1 MIFAAIDIGSNAVRL
16 MFANALGSEK
26 AIRIE
31 KATLIR
37 IPIRLGKDVYKNNTI
52 SKTRATNLIKTLKA
66 FKLLIDVYKPESYV
80 ACATAAMREATN
92 GPEILNK
99 IKKETGIKIKLIDGL
114 EEAEIIRSTNN
125 IGSFINKN
133 LTMYVDLGGGSTEIS
148 VISKTNFIDAN
159 SFKIG
164 TLRILSKKVD
174 KNSWDELADWLQ
186 RFKAD
191 FGKINIIGSGGNI
204 NKLAKLYGKAGEN
217 EISFQNLEKAYKHLK
232 SFTLH
237 ERIEDMG
244 LRPDRADVIVP
255 AAKVFLFIAKTVK
268 AETIMVPKIGL
279 ADGLIYKLY
288 QEYIFG
294 KNARPS
300 KSKGI

>member
-16 MFANALGSEK
+16 MFANAIGDIGHIRVEK
-26 AIRIE
+26 AS
-31 KATLIR
+31 LIR

-52 SKTRATNLIKTLKA
+52 SKTRASNLIKTLKA

-99 IKKETGIKIKLIDGL
+99 IKKEAGIKIKLIDGL
-114 EEAEIIRSTNN
+114 EEAEIIRSTNS
-125 IGSFINKN
+125 IGSFATKN

-174 KNSWDELADWLQ
+174 KNSWDELEVWLS
-186 RFKAD
+186 RFKD
-191 FGKINIIGSGGNI
+191 NFGKMNIIGSGGNI
-204 NKLAKLYGKAGEN
+204 NKLAKLYGSAGEN
-217 EISFQNLEKAYKHLK
+217 EIPVKNLEQAYKHLK

-237 ERIEDMG
+237 ERIEEMG
-244 LRPDRADVIVP
+244 LRPDRADVIIP
-255 AAKVFLFIAKTVK
+255 AAKVFLFIARTVK

-279 ADGLIYKLY
+279 ADGLIHNLYK
-288 QEYIFG
+288 EYLIK
-294 KNARPS
+294 KNPKSS
-300 KSKGI
+300 KS

>member
-16 MFANALGSEK
+16 MFANAVGDFGHIRVEK
-26 AIRIE
+26 AS
-31 KATLIR
+31 LIR

-52 SKTRATNLIKTLKA
+52 SKTRGNNLIKTLKA

-92 GPEILNK
+92 GPEILSK

-164 TLRILSKKVD
+164 TLRILSKKVE
-174 KNSWDELADWLQ
+174 KGSWDELDEWLG

-217 EISFQNLEKAYKHLK
+217 EISYQNLEKAYKHLK

-255 AAKVFLFIAKTVK
+255 AAKVFLFIAKTIK

-279 ADGLIYKLY
+279 ADGLIYNLY
-288 QEYIFG
+288 QDYLKE
-294 KNARPS
+294 KNPRS
-300 KSKGI
+300 SKGKSV

>member
-16 MFANALGSEK
+16 MFANAIGDIGHIRVEK
-26 AIRIE
+26 AS
-31 KATLIR
+31 LIR

-52 SKTRATNLIKTLKA
+52 SKTRASNLIKTLKA

-99 IKKETGIKIKLIDGL
+99 IKKEAGIKIKLIDGL
-114 EEAEIIRSTNN
+114 EEAEIIRSTNS
-125 IGSFINKN
+125 IGSFATKN

-164 TLRILSKKVD
+164 TLRMLSKKVD
-174 KNSWDELADWLQ
+174 KESWDELEVWLS
-186 RFKAD
+186 RFKD
-191 FGKINIIGSGGNI
+191 NFGKMNIIGSGGNI
-204 NKLAKLYGKAGEN
+204 NKLAKLYGSAGEN
-217 EISFQNLEKAYKHLK
+217 EIPVKNLEQAYKHLK

-237 ERIEDMG
+237 ERIEEMG
-244 LRPDRADVIVP
+244 LRPDRADVIIP

-279 ADGLIYKLY
+279 ADGLIHNLYK
-288 QEYIFG
+288 EYLIK
-294 KNARPS
+294 KNPKSS
-300 KSKGI
+300 KS

>member
-16 MFANALGSEK
+16 MFANAVGDPGNIRVEK
-26 AIRIE
+26 AS
-31 KATLIR
+31 LIR

-52 SKTRATNLIKTLKA
+52 SKTRASNLIKTLKA

-99 IKKETGIKIKLIDGL
+99 IRKEAGIKIKLIDGL

-125 IGSFINKN
+125 IGSFTNKN

-174 KNSWDELADWLQ
+174 KDSWHELEVWLS
-186 RFKAD
+186 RFKD
-191 FGKINIIGSGGNI
+191 NFGKMNIIGSGGNI

-217 EISFQNLEKAYKHLK
+217 EIPVKNLEQAYKHLK

-237 ERIEDMG
+237 ERIEEMG

-255 AAKVFLFIAKTVK
+255 AAKVFLFIAKTVN

-279 ADGLIYKLY
+279 ADGLIHNLY
-288 QEYIFG
+288 EEYLMK
-294 KNARPS
+294 KNP
-300 KSKGI
+300 KSTKK

>member
-16 MFANALGSEK
+16 MFANAIGDIGHIRVEK
-26 AIRIE
+26 AS
-31 KATLIR
+31 LIR

-52 SKTRATNLIKTLKA
+52 SKTRASNLIKTLKA

-99 IKKETGIKIKLIDGL
+99 IKKEAGIKIKLIDGL
-114 EEAEIIRSTNN
+114 EEAEIIRSTNS
-125 IGSFINKN
+125 IGSFATKN

-174 KNSWDELADWLQ
+174 KNSWDELEVWLG
-186 RFKAD
+186 RFKD
-191 FGKINIIGSGGNI
+191 NYGKMNIIGSGGNI
-204 NKLAKLYGKAGEN
+204 NKLAKLYGSAGEN
-217 EISFQNLEKAYKHLK
+217 EIPVKNLEQAYKHLK

-237 ERIEDMG
+237 ERIEEMG
-244 LRPDRADVIVP
+244 LRPDRADVIIP

-279 ADGLIYKLY
+279 ADGLIHNLYK
-288 QEYIFG
+288 EYLIK
-294 KNARPS
+294 KNPKSS
-300 KSKGI
+300 KS